1 MAGPVEYLDLII
13 DVFDNT
19 GQRARVK
26 KALTASELV
35 GEVLREFDDLDQKT
49 PEAYALFLRGEEK
62 PLERGLS
69 MEQLNIQ
76 DHDELVFKHSMPSD
90 RQVSAAGAKQYYLVE
105 VKGGTRHEIRWQPAI
120 IGRPDND
127 PAHNE
132 LLAVNLQNSP
142 GGMSISRRHA
152 QVTFE
157 GEQYFLEPLSATN
170 PTFLN
175 DAPLPVQTR
184 ALLNMGDHI
193 SLGTSRIELVFTA
206 EDSQKVAALRRLA
219 ARLVVTFSP
228 GEVAGG
234 VYPVSKIPF
243 TLGRKD
249 CDLTLA
255 SDMGISR
262 RHAMLGYDE
271 KGGTYSLTDL
281 GGVNGTQVNS
291 VPLQANQSVPLRG
304 GEEIQLGPETKI
316 KFEVEV
322 A

>member
-26 KALTASELV
+26 KALTAGELV
-35 GEVLREFDDLDQKT
+35 GEVLREFDDLDQKA

-62 PLERGLS
+62 PLERGLN

-76 DHDELVFKHSMPSD
+76 DHDELVFKHSMPSE
-90 RQVSAAGAKQYYLVE
+90 RQASAAGAKQYYLVE

-157 GEQYFLEPLSATN
+157 SEQYFLEPLSATN

-175 DAPLPVQTR
+175 DAPLPTQTR
-184 ALLNMGDHI
+184 ALLKMGDHI
-193 SLGTSRIELVFTA
+193 FLGTSRIELVFTA
-206 EDSQKVAALRRLA
+206 EDSQKVAAVRRLV

-228 GEVAGG
+228 GEAAGG

-249 CDLTLA
+249 CDLTLPG
-255 SDMGISR
+255 DMGISR
-262 RHAMLGYDE
+262 RHALLGYNE
-271 KGGTYSLTDL
+271 KGGIYTLADL
-281 GGVNGTQVNS
+281 GGVNGTQVNG
-291 VPLQANQSVPLRG
+291 VPLQANQPVPLSG
-304 GEEIQLGPETKI
+304 GEEIQLGPETKLR
-316 KFEVEV
+316 FEVEV

>member
-1 MAGPVEYLDLII
+1 MAGPVEYLELIV

-26 KALTASELV
+26 KTLTAGELV

-76 DHDELVFKHSMPSD
+76 DHDELVFKHAMPSE
-90 RQVSAAGAKQYYLVE
+90 RQSSAAGSKQYYLLE
-105 VKGGTRHEIRWQPAI
+105 VLTGTRHDIHWQPAI
-120 IGRPDND
+120 IGRPDNN
-127 PAHNE
+127 PSHNQ
-132 LLAVNLQNSP
+132 LLAVNLLNSP

-157 GEQYFLEPLSATN
+157 EEQYFLEPLSATN

-175 DAPLPVQTR
+175 DAPLPAQSRTR
-184 ALLNMGDHI
+184 LKPGDHI
-193 SLGTSRIELVFTA
+193 FLGSSRIELVFNT
-206 EDSQKVAALRRLA
+206 EDSQPAAVVRRLA
-219 ARLVVTFSP
+219 ARLVVVVSP
-228 GEVAGG
+228 GVEAGK
-234 VYPVSKIPF
+234 VYPLAKTPF

-255 SDMGISR
+255 GDMGISR
-262 RHAMLGYDE
+262 RHAMLDYDD
-271 KGGTYSLTDL
+271 KGLTYTLTDL
-281 GGVNGTQVNS
+281 GGLNGTQVNALPLQPNQA
-291 VPLQANQSVPLRG
+291 VPLCG
-304 GEEIQLGPETKI
+304 GEDIQLGPETRLH
-316 KFEVEV
+316 FEVE

>member
-1 MAGPVEYLDLII
+1 VAGPVEYLELIV

-26 KALTASELV
+26 KTLTAGEMV

-62 PLERGLS
+62 PLERGLTL
-69 MEQLNIQ
+69 EQLNIQ
-76 DHDELVFKHSMPSD
+76 DHDELVFKHAMPSE
-90 RQVSAAGAKQYYLVE
+90 RQSSAAGSKQYYFLE
-105 VKGGTRHEIRWQPAI
+105 VLTRTRHDICWQPAI
-120 IGRPDND
+120 IGRPDNN
-127 PAHNE
+127 PSHNQ
-132 LLAVNLQNSP
+132 LLVVNLLNSP

-157 GEQYFLEPLSATN
+157 GEQYFIEPLSATN

-175 DAPLPVQTR
+175 DAALPAQSR
-184 ALLNMGDHI
+184 ARLKPGDHI
-193 SLGTSRIELVFTA
+193 FLGSTRIELVFTA
-206 EDSQKVAALRRLA
+206 EDSQKVAVVRRLA
-219 ARLVVTFSP
+219 ARLVVVISP
-228 GEVAGG
+228 ALEAGS
-234 VYPVSKIPF
+234 VYPIARTPF

-262 RHAMLGYDE
+262 RHAVLDYDE
-271 KGGTYSLTDL
+271 KALTYTLADVGGL
-281 GGVNGTQVNS
+281 NGTQVNS
-291 VPLQANQSVPLRG
+291 VPLQPNQPAPLWG
-304 GEEIQLGPETKI
+304 GEEIQLGPETKVR
-316 KFEVEV
+316 FEIE

>member
-1 MAGPVEYLDLII
+1 VAGPIEYLDLIV

-26 KALTASELV
+26 KALTTGELI
-35 GEVLREFDDLDQKT
+35 GEILREFDDLDQKT

-76 DHDELVFKHSMPSD
+76 DHDELVFKHARPSE
-90 RQVSAAGAKQYYLVE
+90 RQSSAAGSKQYYLLE
-105 VKGGTRHEIRWQPAI
+105 VLTRARHEIRWQPAI
-120 IGRPDND
+120 IGRPDNN
-127 PAHNE
+127 PSHNE
-132 LLAVNLQNSP
+132 LLAINLQNSP

-157 GEQYFLEPLSATN
+157 GEQYFLETLSATN

-175 DAPLPVQTR
+175 DALLVVQSKIPLQP
-184 ALLNMGDHI
+184 GDHI
-193 SLGTSRIELVFTA
+193 FLGSSRIELVFTA
-206 EDSQKVAALRRLA
+206 EDSQKVALLPRLA
-219 ARLVVTFSP
+219 ARLAVVISP
-228 GEVAGG
+228 GIEAGS
-234 VYPVSKIPF
+234 VSPVSKTPF

-255 SDMGISR
+255 GDMGISR
-262 RHAMLGYDE
+262 RHALLDYDE
-271 KGGTYSLTDL
+271 KAITYTLTDL
-281 GGVNGTQVNS
+281 GGLNGTQVNGM
-291 VPLQANQSVPLRG
+291 PLQPNQPAPLCG
-304 GEEIQLGPETKI
+304 GEEIQLGPETKLH
-316 KFEVEV
+316 FYVE